1 METKMIETRNINK
14 VLVANRG
21 EIAVRIFDTLHQMG
35 ICSVAVYAE
44 ADAESLHSRSAT
56 ERHLL
61 KGKTLAET
69 YLNALQ
75 LIDIAKSCGVD
86 AIHPGYGFLSENP
99 DFAQS
104 VVDAGLIFIGPS
116 AEAIRKMGNKKQA
129 RAIAKE
135 LGIPV
140 AEGAE
145 GTKEQ
150 LIEKAKEIDYPL
162 MIKAAA
168 GGGGKGMRIVHSE
181 DQLSELLEATQRE
194 AQNYFGNPEVYIEK
208 YLPNPRHIEI
218 QVLGD
223 KHGQVVTLFE
233 RECSIQRRHQKIIE
247 EAPASNLAQPLRDE
261 MQNAARMLA
270 HNIQYESAGTV
281 EFLVKGES
289 FYFLEMNTRIQV
301 EHPVTELVTGID
313 LVKEQIKIASGRPLG
328 FSQKDININGHAI
341 EARVYAEDPDNDF
354 IPSPG
359 DILLHQKPEGNRL
372 RIDSSLDGPGTVS
385 SLYDPMISKVIF
397 HASTRETARKKLIQ
411 HLKDYVI
418 LGVKTNL
425 AYLTELL
432 SSKAF
437 IEGTFYTRLIDDAP
451 ELFGKERNKPIAN
464 KLLLA
469 MAYMFIH
476 KSGII
481 KANHIWQSIGPWR
494 LMPSASLLI
503 DEEKIEQD
511 YIYHTPSELT
521 IKNGIEQKT
530 FRLLSHTDHKLI
542 IEVDGTRHTIH
553 YLAINGEV
561 IFQHEALATRVKP
574 LRYLGQDILGD
585 INSNPELEGETI
597 IRAPMLGTV
606 VKVAVNEG
614 DLVNK
619 GDTLII
625 LESMKMENKI
635 AATARAFVKKVEV
648 TVGDVVPNDSPLV
661 QLTNIL
667 E

>member
-1 METKMIETRNINK
+1 MIEIRNINK

-35 ICSVAVYAE
+35 ICSVAVFAE
-44 ADAESLHSRSAT
+44 TDAESLHSRSAT

-69 YLNALQ
+69 YLNASQ
-75 LIDIAKSCGVD
+75 LIDIAKSCAAD

-99 DFAQS
+99 DFAQA
-104 VVDAGLIFIGPS
+104 VVDSGLIFIGPS

-140 AEGAE
+140 ADGAE
-145 GTKEQ
+145 GTKEE
-150 LIEKAKEIDYPL
+150 LIEKAKGIDYPL

-181 DQLSELLEATQRE
+181 DQLSEMLEATQRE

-233 RECSIQRRHQKIIE
+233 RECSVQRRHQKIIE
-247 EAPASNLAQPLRDE
+247 EAPASNLAQSLRDE
-261 MQNAARMLA
+261 LQKAARLLA
-270 HNIQYESAGTV
+270 RHIQYESAGTV
-281 EFLVKGES
+281 EFLVQGES

-301 EHPVTELVTGID
+301 EHPVTEMITGID
-313 LVKEQIKIASGRPLG
+313 LVKEQVKIASGRPLG
-328 FSQKDININGHAI
+328 FSQLDLNINGHAI

-359 DILLHQKPEGNRL
+359 DILLHLKPECNRL

-385 SLYDPMISKVIF
+385 SLYDPMISKVIL
-397 HASTRETARKKLIQ
+397 HAVSRETARKNLIQ
-411 HLKDYVI
+411 HLKNYVI

-437 IEGTFYTRLIDDAP
+437 IESTFYTRLIDDVP
-451 ELFGKERNKPIAN
+451 ELFGKQRNKPIAE

-469 MAYMFIH
+469 MAYVFLK
-476 KSGII
+476 KSGLR
-481 KANHIWQSIGPWR
+481 KTSHIWQSIGPWR
-494 LMPSASLLI
+494 LMPSANLLI
-503 DEEKIEQD
+503 DEEKFEQD
-511 YIYHTPSELT
+511 FVHHTPSELT
-521 IKNGIEQKT
+521 IQNGTEQKT
-530 FRLLSHTDHKLI
+530 FKLLSHTDHTLMV
-542 IEVDGTRHTIH
+542 EADGMRHTIH

-561 IFQHEALATRVKP
+561 IFQHDARATRVKP
-574 LRYLGQDILGD
+574 VRYLGQEILGD
-585 INSNPELEGETI
+585 INNNPGLEGETVV
-597 IRAPMLGTV
+597 RAPMLGTV
-606 VKVAVNEG
+606 VKVTVNEG

-619 GDTLII
+619 GDTLVI

-635 AATARAFVKKVEV
+635 AATAKAVVKKIEAK
-648 TVGDVVPNDSPLV
+648 VGDVVANDSPLV
-661 QLTNIL
+661 HLSKIL
-667 E
+667 V